1 MSDGSSRGRWGG
13 SRQQELPSMIGQDE
27 VAMFEVSG
35 TFLSSRHSTLEE
47 VVSGHKDIIQAL
59 QARVEVSSLGC
70 VVDYG

>member
-1 MSDGSSRGRWGG
+1 
-13 SRQQELPSMIGQDE
+13 MIGQDE